1 MDRKCFV
8 SVSVRGT
15 SSESV
20 PRTSELG
27 EFHAVWKNGVSIGSD
42 PRCTV
47 VLPELAPVSA
57 RVIAASN
64 HKLLYRLPQ
73 STSLPL
79 PPVTF
84 PVDRYDERIDYREF
98 QLVRTGFVLAR
109 FTVTSEDWPTNASTG
124 TPPTS
129 APVMRAVGAARA
141 SRRNHPHAV
150 RHLS

>member
-15 SSESV
+15 SSKSV
-20 PRTSELG
+20 SETSELG

-64 HKLLYRLPQ
+64 HKLLYRLPG

-84 PVDRYDERIDYREF
+84 PVGRYDERIDYREF
-98 QLVRTGFVLAR
+98 
-109 FTVTSEDWPTNASTG
+109 
-124 TPPTS
+124 S
-129 APVMRAVGAARA
+129 AGPYWICFGEVYRDQ
-141 SRRNHPHAV
+141 
-150 RHLS
+150 